1 MAETADQIR
10 AGIEERRAD
19 LDAKLDML
27 EARARHELSLRTQ
40 FARRPW
46 QALGAAAGAGILL
59 GLLFGGRHKMRD
71 HDGVYVEYDPDY
83 DEEFVDE

>member
-10 AGIEERRAD
+10 AGIEEARAG

-27 EARARHELSLRTQ
+27 EARARNELSLRTQ
-40 FARRPW
+40 FSRRPW

-71 HDGVYVEYDPDY
+71 HGGVDVEYDPDY